1 MGFKENLR
9 AELDYKGMLVKE
21 LAKKSGIKKQTLDN
35 YLSAHNSMPSAE
47 TAVKIARAL
56 GTSVERLVDGK
67 DAIPPISKKIKRDQ
81 EILLE
86 NYSRLVPQKRKLIL
100 DLIQAM

>member
-21 LAKKSGIKKQTLDN
+21 LAKKSGIKKQTIDN

-47 TAVKIARAL
+47 TAVKLARAL
-56 GTSVERLVDGK
+56 ETSVEFLVSGK
-67 DAIPPISKKIKRDQ
+67 APSSPKKAKKEQ

-86 NYSRLVPQKRKLIL
+86 NYQRLSPQKRKIIF
-100 DLIQAM
+100 DLIQAL

>member
-21 LAKKSGIKKQTLDN
+21 LAKKSGIKKQTIDN
-35 YLSAHNSMPSAE
+35 YLSANNSMPNAE
-47 TAVKIARAL
+47 TAVKLARAL
-56 GTSVERLVDGK
+56 ETSVEFLVSGK
-67 DAIPPISKKIKRDQ
+67 APSFPKKAKKEQ

-86 NYSRLVPQKRKLIL
+86 NYQRLSPQKRKIIF
-100 DLIQAM
+100 DLIQAL

>member
-21 LAKKSGIKKQTLDN
+21 LAKKSGIKKQTIDN
-35 YLSAHNSMPSAE
+35 YLSAHNSMPNAE
-47 TAVKIARAL
+47 TAVKLARAL
-56 GTSVERLVDGK
+56 ETSVECLINGK
-67 DAIPPISKKIKRDQ
+67 ENTISKKTKQDQ

-86 NYSRLVPQKRKLIL
+86 NYRRLVPQKRKIIL